1 MRCDSHVHIVGPR
14 DRYPQVETR
23 TYIAGVARL
32 DDLKRRGA
40 ARGVSRFV
48 IVQPSFYGSD
58 NTLLLETLDELGG
71 QGRGVAVVD
80 PATPPAE
87 LSDYARRGVRGVRV
101 NLYSRMRD
109 STGRRFDRIVTDM
122 AEIARPLGW
131 HVEVIAAIE
140 TLVTNADVL
149 AAATVPIVIDH
160 YGLHGRF
167 DPQSAAGERL
177 LELLR
182 LPHVWIKLSAP
193 YRISD
198 DPMNTRPSKAWVAA
212 ITAAAAERCVWG
224 SDWPHTPPHGL
235 MGDANVEL
243 PYRAFSYEGLV
254 DAFID
259 ALPSCDLVE
268 SIMTDNPARLYGF

>member
-14 DRYPQVETR
+14 DRYPQVEGR

-32 DDLKRRGA
+32 DDLKRLGA
-40 ARGVSRFV
+40 ARGIARFV

-58 NTLLLETLDELGG
+58 NTPLLEALDTLGG
-71 QGRGVAVVD
+71 RGRGVAVVD
-80 PATPPAE
+80 PATPQAT
-87 LSDYARRGVRGVRV
+87 LADYARRGVRGLRV

-109 STGRRFDRIVTDM
+109 SAGRRFDRIVTDM

-140 TLVTNADVL
+140 TLVTNADAL
-149 AAATVPIVIDH
+149 AATTVPIVIDH

-198 DPMNTRPSKAWVAA
+198 DPTNTRPHQAWVAA

-254 DAFID
+254 DAFIA
-259 ALPSCDLVE
+259 ALPSRALVE
-268 SIMTDNPARLYGF
+268 PIMTDNPARLYGF